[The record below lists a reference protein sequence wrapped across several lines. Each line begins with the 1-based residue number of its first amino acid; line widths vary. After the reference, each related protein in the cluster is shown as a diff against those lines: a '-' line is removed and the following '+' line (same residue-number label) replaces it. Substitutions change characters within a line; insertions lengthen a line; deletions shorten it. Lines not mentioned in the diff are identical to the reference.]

1 MNKLYEKDLI
11 NQNKICESNNLE
23 LRTPFLDKKLVS
35 FALSLD
41 PKFKLNKNGENKI
54 ILRELAL
61 SLGLPKDT
69 AYRKKTATPFGSN
82 FDKAL
87 EFLAKNNNFKTKTDY
102 LNSIINKN
110 NLSQKNFPIAALIS
124 TGKDSIFAMHLMQ
137 KQGALVKCLITID
150 SKTRILLCSTLQQ

>member
-1 MNKLYEKDLI
+1 MGADELFAGYDKFKKTFKKSVNVNNECKKCLNKLYEKDLI

-69 AYRKKTATPFGSN
+69 AYRKKTATQYGSN

-87 EFLAKNNNFKTKTDY
+87 EFLAKNNFKTKTDY

-110 NLSQKNFPIAALIS
+110 NLSQKLSNSCF
-124 TGKDSIFAMHLMQ
+124 
-137 KQGALVKCLITID
+137 
-150 SKTRILLCSTLQQ
+150 